1 MLSLCLCACE
11 AESPEVD
18 PIPSGTPDAGSPGFV
33 DLIVSYDEAGTPITC
48 TESVGAICSIQG
60 GICAD
65 HAVLGAPDGI
75 SFDLAAGSQI
85 EVGFL
90 CQPIIDKAPNSDLS
104 PDFRVVSTFAGVGS
118 AIVSVSEDGST
129 FIVLDTFL
137 RDNQEFDLA
146 NEGLEFV
153 KFVRIA
159 NSGSATLSID
169 AIEVL

>member
-1 MLSLCLCACE
+1 MLSMCLCACE
-11 AESPEVD
+11 AKSPEVD
-18 PIPSGTPDAGSPGFV
+18 PIPTGTTDAGGAGFV
-33 DLIVSYDEAGTPITC
+33 DLIVSFDEAGSPVTC
-48 TESVGAICSIQG
+48 TESVGAICSVQG

-75 SFDLAAGSQI
+75 SFDLTSGSQI

-90 CQPIIDKAPNSDLS
+90 CQPIVDRAPNSDLS
-104 PDFRVVSTFAGVGS
+104 PDFRVVSTFDGIGA

-129 FIVLDTFL
+129 FTVLDTFL

-146 NEGLEFV
+146 NERLDFV

-159 NSGSATLSID
+159 NSGSSTLSID